1 MKNKLIVTSIII
13 ATLWIAGCESNQEKA
28 TRLGKIANDLERQY
42 RRECFDPS
50 QSENASSINNALLGK
65 APTAQ
70 EKAEA
75 EQQARAQETRI
86 ASPHCQDLKARKTAA
101 GQAWA
106 AALNASSH

>member
-1 MKNKLIVTSIII
+1 MKSKFIITSIIF
-13 ATLWIAGCESNQEKA
+13 ATLWITGCESKQQKA
-28 TRLGKIANDLERQY
+28 TRLGKTSSDLEQQY

-50 QSENASSINNALLGK
+50 QTENASSINNALLGK

-70 EKAEA
+70 EKAAA

-86 ASPHCQDLKARKTAA
+86 ASQHCQDLKARKTAA

-106 AALNASSH
+106 ASLNAASQ